1 MKFAIAALGASLI
14 AVSAHA
20 GGYTAPVVET
30 APAAVEPV
38 IVESASD
45 WTGFYAGAQ
54 WGKGNADLDFDGD
67 EVSSDDFDAYGIHG
81 GYMHDMGKFVVGG
94 ELDYNQIDIN
104 DQDEKGDLTRLRARA
119 GYDMGRFL
127 PYVTAG
133 AAHLSQDLNSGVDF
147 SETAFTYGIGADF
160 KVTEKVTVGAEY
172 TRQDFNDLDN
182 IDGLDLDTDMVQV
195 RAAYRF

>member
-1 MKFAIAALGASLI
+1 MKFAIAALGASLF

-20 GGYTAPVVET
+20 GGYTAPVTET
-30 APAAVEPV
+30 APVAVEPV
-38 IVESASD
+38 VVESASD

-54 WGKGNADLDFDGD
+54 WGQGNADLGD
-67 EVSSDDFDAYGIHG
+67 AETDFDAYGIHG
-81 GYMHDMGKFVVGG
+81 GYMRDLGNWVVGG
-94 ELDYNQIDIN
+94 ELDYNQIDG
-104 DQDEKGDLTRLRARA
+104 DDLDEKGDLTRLRARA
-119 GYDMGRFL
+119 GYDMGRFM

-133 AAHLSQDLNSGVDF
+133 AAHLSQDLGDGIDV
-147 SETAFTYGIGADF
+147 SETAFSYGIGADY

-172 TRQDFNDLDN
+172 TRQDFNDVDN